1 MPQYLT
7 PGVYV
12 EELLGGTRPIEGV
25 GTNVAAFLGQA
36 NDADARAGI
45 PTAVNN
51 WTQYTNVFGS
61 TGPSTPLTLAV
72 HGFFLNGGQRCYVLN
87 LGEGGSITGTPSRPG
102 ISALEPIDEIAIVAA
117 PGYTDAASYDAV
129 LSHCELMK
137 DRVAVIDIPETV
149 DDLNDL
155 TVPAT
160 ASGTSTAEPPS
171 SSASSSE
178 SSGASSSSSD
188 VGGDADAVGDADE
201 PPPPPAPRRAA
212 ASARDTGLAP
222 RQSEWGA
229 AYGPWPWVV
238 DPLTGTLVLAP
249 PSGHVAG
256 VWARTDASRG
266 VHKAPAN
273 ETLRGAVDLKYA
285 WTPSEQG
292 LLNTSGIN
300 AIRIINGSIRI
311 WGARTLA
318 GSSSEWRY
326 LPVRRL
332 FAFAEESIQQGTGWV
347 VFEPNDVTL
356 WNAVSRDIR
365 AFLRRLWR
373 DGALFG
379 TSEREAF
386 YVKCDRETNPEE
398 DVDAGLLTA
407 LVGMAPVKPAEFIV
421 FKVSQY
427 AAGSAGGEEAS

>member
-12 EELLGGTRPIEGV
+12 EELLAGTRPIEGV
-25 GTNVAAFLGQA
+25 GTNVAAFVGALD
-36 NDADARAGI
+36 NADAPTGV

-51 WTQYTNVFGS
+51 WTQYTNLFAS
-61 TGPSTPLTLAV
+61 EGPSSALTLAV

-87 LGEGGSITGTPSRPG
+87 VGPGGSLTGTPSKPG
-102 ISALEPIDEIAIVAA
+102 ISALEHIDEIAIVGA
-117 PGYTDAASYDAV
+117 PGFTDAASYDAV

-137 DRVAVIDIPETV
+137 DRVAVLDAPAAV
-149 DDLNDL
+149 GDLNDL
-155 TVPAT
+155 TKPAT
-160 ASGTSTAEPPS
+160 
-171 SSASSSE
+171 
-178 SSGASSSSSD
+178 ASSSSSS
-188 VGGDADAVGDADE
+188 
-201 PPPPPAPRRAA
+201 AA
-212 ASARDTGLAP
+212 ASSSGDAGEAADGGAESPPAAATPRRGSSGGGAAP

-229 AYGPWPWVV
+229 VYFPWIRVT
-238 DPLTGTLVLAP
+238 DPLTGKIVDAP

-256 VWARTDASRG
+256 VWARTDGSRG

-273 ETLRGAVDLKYA
+273 ETVRGALDLTYPL
-285 WTPSEQG
+285 TPSEQG

-300 AIRIINGSIRI
+300 AIRNINGSIKI

-318 GSSSEWRY
+318 GSASEWRY

-347 VFEPNDVTL
+347 VFEPNDRTL
-356 WNAVSRDIR
+356 WNAIRRDIR

-379 TSEREAF
+379 ATEREAF
-386 YVKCDRETNPEE
+386 FVKCDEETNPQE
-398 DVDAGLLTA
+398 DIDAGIVTA

-427 AAGSAGGEEAS
+427 AAGGAGGEEAQ

>member
-12 EELLGGTRPIEGV
+12 EEILGGTRPIEGV
-25 GTNVAAFLGQA
+25 GTNVAAFVGSVESV
-36 NDADARAGI
+36 DA
-45 PTAVNN
+45 PTGVPLAVNN
-51 WTQYTNVFGS
+51 WTQYTNLFQSEGDS
-61 TGPSTPLTLAV
+61 SPLTLAV

-87 LGEGGSITGTPSRPG
+87 VGPGGSLVGTPKKPG
-102 ISALEPIDEIAIVAA
+102 LSALEHIDEIAIVGA

-129 LSHCELMK
+129 LSHCELMR
-137 DRVAVIDIPETV
+137 DRVAVLDAPATV

-155 TVPAT
+155 TKPAT
-160 ASGTSTAEPPS
+160 
-171 SSASSSE
+171 
-178 SSGASSSSSD
+178 ASSSSSSSTSSS
-188 VGGDADAVGDADE
+188 GDGADATAGADSSSSSSSSSG
-201 PPPPPAPRRAA
+201 RRSGGGAA
-212 ASARDTGLAP
+212 A

-229 AYGPWPWVV
+229 EYFPWIRVV
-238 DPLTGTLVLAP
+238 DPLTGQLVDAP

-256 VWARTDASRG
+256 VWARTDGSRG

-273 ETLRGAVDLKYA
+273 ETVRGALDLTYA
-285 WTPSEQG
+285 LTPSEQG
-292 LLNTSGIN
+292 LLNSAGIN
-300 AIRIINGSIRI
+300 AIRSINGSIKV

-318 GSSSEWRY
+318 GSASEWRY

-332 FAFAEESIQQGTGWV
+332 FAFAEESILQGTNWV
-347 VFEPNDVTL
+347 VFEPNDRTL
-356 WNAVSRDIR
+356 WNAIRRDIR

-379 TSEREAF
+379 ASEREAF
-386 YVKCDRETNPEE
+386 FVKCDEETNPQE
-398 DVDAGLLTA
+398 DIDAGIVTA

-427 AAGSAGGEEAS
+427 AAGAAGGEEAQ

>member
-12 EELLGGTRPIEGV
+12 EEILAGTKPIEGV
-25 GTNVAAFLGQA
+25 GTNVAAFVGFVESP
-36 NDADARAGI
+36 DAIVGV

-51 WTQYTNVFGS
+51 WTQYTNLFQ
-61 TGPSTPLTLAV
+61 TEGPSSALTLAV
-72 HGFFLNGGQRCYVLN
+72 HGFFLNGGQRCYILN
-87 LGEGGSITGTPSRPG
+87 VGKGGSVAGTPAKPG
-102 ISALEPIDEIAIVAA
+102 IAALEHIDEISIVGA

-137 DRVAVIDIPETV
+137 DRVAVLDAPATV
-149 DDLNDL
+149 GDLNEL
-155 TVPAT
+155 TKPAT
-160 ASGTSTAEPPS
+160 A
-171 SSASSSE
+171 AS
-178 SSGASSSSSD
+178 ASSSSSSS
-188 VGGDADAVGDADE
+188 GSSAASSTGAAEGDAGATDAASTSSSGSS
-201 PPPPPAPRRAA
+201 RRSGGGAA
-212 ASARDTGLAP
+212 A
-222 RQSEWGA
+222 RQSDWGA
-229 AYGPWPWVV
+229 EYFPWIKVI
-238 DPLTGTLVLAP
+238 DPLTGRLVEAP

-256 VWARTDASRG
+256 VWARTDGTRG

-273 ETLRGAVDLKYA
+273 ETVRGALDLTYSL
-285 WTPSEQG
+285 TPTEQG

-300 AIRIINGSIRI
+300 AIRLINGSIKI

-318 GSSSEWRY
+318 GSASEWRY

-347 VFEPNDVTL
+347 VFEPNDRTL
-356 WNAVSRDIR
+356 WNAIRRDIR

-379 TSEREAF
+379 ATEREAF
-386 YVKCDRETNPEE
+386 FVKCDEETNPQENI
-398 DVDAGLLTA
+398 DAGIVTA

-427 AAGSAGGEEAS
+427 AAGAAGGEETS

>member
-12 EELLGGTRPIEGV
+12 EEVMGGARPIEGV
-25 GTNVAAFLGQA
+25 GTNVAAFVGSLTS
-36 NDADARAGI
+36 ADVPAGV

-51 WTQYTNVFGS
+51 WTQFTRIFGGE
-61 TGPSTPLTLAV
+61 GPSSPLALAV

-87 LGEGGSITGTPSRPG
+87 VGPGGSLTGTPSRPG
-102 ISALEPIDEIAIVAA
+102 ISALEYIDEIAIVAA
-117 PGYTDAASYDAV
+117 PGMTDAASYEAV

-137 DRVAVIDIPETV
+137 DRVAALDAPADV

-155 TVPAT
+155 TRPAT
-160 ASGTSTAEPPS
+160 ASSSPPSS
-171 SSASSSE
+171 SSASSS
-178 SSGASSSSSD
+178 SSSSTSSEPD
-188 VGGDADAVGDADE
+188 AAPDDGDAADDTPDKPA
-201 PPPPPAPRRAA
+201 PPPPSRRADA
-212 ASARDTGLAP
+212 GGAAP

-229 AYGPWPWVV
+229 VYFPWIRVI
-238 DPLTGTLVLAP
+238 DPLTGKLVDAP

-256 VWARTDASRG
+256 VWARTDATRG

-273 ETLRGAVDLKYA
+273 ETVRGALDLTRA
-285 WTPSEQG
+285 LSPAEQG
-292 LLNTSGIN
+292 LLNAAGVN
-300 AIRIINGSIRI
+300 AIRNIGGSNKI

-318 GSSSEWRY
+318 GSASEWRY

-347 VFEPNDVTL
+347 VFEPNDGTL
-356 WNAVSRDIR
+356 WNAIRRDIR

-373 DGALFG
+373 DGALMG
-379 TSEREAF
+379 ATEREAF
-386 YVKCDRETNPEE
+386 FVKCDAETNPQE
-398 DVDAGLLTA
+398 DIDAGIVTA

-427 AAGSAGGEEAS
+427 AAGSAGGEEA